1 MVRSSQGDRLFI
13 LVRCGVISTVAGTGG
28 YARYGPEKVDQVR
41 VYNGAKF
48 ETVTEVPAGSVCA
61 VTGLT
66 RTFLAKGWERNRT
79 PNHRR
84 CNPC

>member
-1 MVRSSQGDRLFI
+1 MVR
-13 LVRCGVISTVAGTGG
+13 
-28 YARYGPEKVDQVR
+28 EVDQVR
-41 VYNGAKF
+41 IYNGAKF

-66 RTFLAKGWERNRT
+66 RTFPGEGWERNRT
-79 PNHRR
+79 LNHRH